1 MLSSLH
7 VQNYVLINSLDID
20 FPEGLII
27 ITGQTGA
34 GKSILLGALSLL
46 LGAKA
51 DASILS
57 EGAESCIVEAKFTV
71 PGDDYIKEL
80 LSENDIDFDNG
91 NIIVRRVVSSTGRSR
106 SFVNDI
112 PVQIGFL
119 QTLSSRLIDVH
130 SQHQTLMLSD
140 KQFQL
145 SMLDYYAGNNS
156 LLKECKEAYDTLSKH
171 KSELIEVQDEL
182 NKLETEKDYIQVTF
196 EKLDNASL
204 RVGELEELESEQVQL
219 SNAEEIKGDF
229 CQVES
234 MLSPSGDSDSLPV
247 TSLLKE
253 VVRVLAKVS
262 KYVPQTEELSRR
274 VESSRI
280 ELDDILS
287 EISVLESKI
296 DVSPDRLQIVD
307 DRLNLLYDLLKRHSC
322 NTIEELIIIRDN
334 LSSKISDSSS
344 IEEKLEKLRKIVAV
358 DELKL
363 DELASKLHTSRLN
376 ASKDFM
382 NAITESIHSLEL
394 DRSVFEVKL
403 NDAPISKTG
412 KDSVQFLFSSNGTSP
427 VDIAKC
433 ASGGELS
440 RIMLALK
447 AMLAKYTNMPT
458 MVFDEIDT
466 GVSGSVADKMGT
478 MICSMGN
485 DMQVFAITHLPQ
497 VAAKGNAH
505 YLVEKNFNPASGKT
519 VTEIKLLEGNNRV
532 MEVARMLSGSS
543 ITDAAIANAKS
554 LLSI

>member
-156 LLKECKEAYDTLSKH
+156 FLKECKEAYDTLSKH

-182 NKLETEKDYIQVTF
+182 NKLETEKDYIQATL

-344 IEEKLEKLRKIVAV
+344 IEEKLEELRKIVAV

-363 DELASKLHTSRLN
+363 DELASQLHTSRSN

>member
-171 KSELIEVQDEL
+171 KSEFIEVQDEL
-182 NKLETEKDYIQVTF
+182 NKLETEKDYIQAAF

-363 DELASKLHTSRLN
+363 DELASKLHTSRSN